1 MRCNG
6 NQLSAFTNVLN
17 YRFHVLRRALRAR
30 SCWRLKLRAL
40 PAQAAA
46 IHRLTYE
53 CRQSAPGPFSV
64 ILLCAHSRLFEVD
77 FGPSEFGHY
86 HTRYSGPIRQ
96 WISPVLLNRLQYR
109 PASENKDVKHPG
121 YTNDYKTR
129 QTIPDVLRDE
139 DHKQYRIE

>member
-1 MRCNG
+1 MLGTVRVGCI
-6 NQLSAFTNVLN
+6 QCLSLTADKS
-17 YRFHVLRRALRAR
+17 YR
-30 SCWRLKLRAL
+30 SG
-40 PAQAAA
+40 
-46 IHRLTYE
+46 E
-53 CRQSAPGPFSV
+53 C
-64 ILLCAHSRLFEVD
+64 LLCAHSRLFEVD

>member
-86 HTRYSGPIRQ
+86 HTRYSGLSRQ
-96 WISPVLLNRLQYR
+96 RISSFLFNRFQYC
-109 PASENKDVKHPG
+109 PATENKDVNDPG
-121 YTNDYKTR
+121 YTNDCKPR
-129 QTIPDVLRDE
+129 QAIPDVLRNE
-139 DHKQYRIE
+139 DQKQ